1 VVKPRGI
8 AHAFWNPGT
17 EPVRFLELITPAG
30 FEEYFAELE
39 PILGAAGPP
48 DVPALDPAR

>member
-39 PILGAAGPP
+39 PILGAPGPP